1 METEM
6 QANVAAFEQTLRST
20 IALAGTFAAGDWT
33 RPTDCPGWS
42 VQDVVSHMVGTEL
55 MLLGEDPA
63 GGHVLAEEPAHV
75 RNDLG
80 RLIEPGVDARRGRS
94 GPEVL
99 AELREVLDRR
109 LEALAATDPE
119 RPTTAPTGATVPY
132 KEFMVFRAF
141 DCYIHE
147 QDIRRAVGRPGNLD
161 APAAACARR
170 IMEPGLPVIVGR
182 RSGAAPKQ
190 TVLFE
195 VSGAVPFAA
204 RIQVGEDGRAR
215 PVEAGTPD
223 VTLRMDWEAFMV
235 LVAGRRTPADVAVD
249 VTGDTALGGRVLANM
264 TLTP

>member
-20 IALAGTFAAGDWT
+20 IALAETFAAEDWR

-63 GGHVLAEEPAHV
+63 AGHVLAEEPAHV

-99 AELREVLDRR
+99 AELRAVLDRR
-109 LEALAATDPE
+109 LEALAGTDPE

-132 KEFMVFRAF
+132 REFMVFRAF

-147 QDIRRAVGRPGNLD
+147 QDVRRAVGRPGNLD

-170 IMEPGLPVIVGR
+170 IMTPGLPMIVGKR
-182 RSGAAPKQ
+182 AGAAPKQ

-195 VSGAVPFAA
+195 VTGAFTA
-204 RIQVGEDGRAR
+204 RIQVGDDGRAR
-215 PVEAGTPD
+215 PVESGAPD
-223 VTLRMDWEAFMV
+223 VTLRMDWETFMV
-235 LVAGRRTPADVAVD
+235 LTAGRRTAADVTVD
-249 VTGDTALGGRVLANM
+249 VDGDTALGGRVLANM